1 MMISFLLFII
11 EKFGLNFN
19 KYLNNLF
26 TFNMLGNKSF
36 TKFDTQLLLGV
47 LITIF
52 GLALI
57 TLSFFVKPVG
67 YIDPT
72 VLTAFGEILTF
83 AGALLGIDANYRI
96 HIHRIKHKDGRE
108 ELYTDQGDINDK
120 KSGE

>member
-1 MMISFLLFII
+1 
-11 EKFGLNFN
+11 
-19 KYLNNLF
+19 
-26 TFNMLGNKSF
+26 MLGNKSF

-47 LITIF
+47 FVSIF
-52 GLALI
+52 GLVLI
-57 TLSFFVKPVG
+57 MISFFVKPVG

-108 ELYTDQGDINDK
+108 ELDTDQGDINDK
-120 KSGE
+120 KSDE